1 VSFATLATFTLPE
14 CESGLLCSCPT
25 RWFQTDWCDRFD
37 VGWAPN
43 SSSMRILLKHTRTQL
58 YLRSLGNWT
67 MNPYEAHDFQH
78 SQRAAD
84 FARENG
90 LTGVQIA
97 VKFLDSP
104 HDEVFPLSAA
114 ANASSQPTV

>member
-1 VSFATLATFTLPE
+1 
-14 CESGLLCSCPT
+14 
-25 RWFQTDWCDRFD
+25 
-37 VGWAPN
+37 
-43 SSSMRILLKHTRTQL
+43 MKILLKHIRTQL

-67 MNPYEAHDFQH
+67 MNPFEAHDFQH

-97 VKFLDSP
+97 VKFMDSP
-104 HDEVFPLSAA
+104 ADEVFPL
-114 ANASSQPTV
+114 PTGTSVIAEHTVS